1 MAANSY
7 PAAML
12 DRCGRAAYAGIVG
25 ENVEKRF
32 PWEKLGTV
40 AKGPYIIAAAAI
52 LDEAKVIS
60 APPTTAGF
68 FDD

>member
-7 PAAML
+7 PSAML
-12 DRCGRAAYAGIVG
+12 DRCGRAAYAGMVG
-25 ENVEKRF
+25 DNVAKRL

-40 AKGPYIIAAAAI
+40 AKGRYIIAAVAV
-52 LDEAKVIS
+52 LDEAKAIS
-60 APPTTAGF
+60 APPATAGF